1 MFSILI
7 TFSCGLSDSG
17 KPLSDTAA
25 RFAEVFPPSN
35 TPLSLALQNKEEVFD
50 LEGGKPS
57 LITLLNFDS
66 PPTTWKHHK
75 ESDVFNGWYPLSK
88 FATAA

>member
-17 KPLSDTAA
+17 KPLSDIAA
-25 RFAEVFPPSN
+25 SFAEVFLPPYLPPS
-35 TPLSLALQNKEEVFD
+35 LAIQNKEEVCD
-50 LEGGKPS
+50 HGGRKPS
-57 LITLLNFDS
+57 LKNLLNFDS